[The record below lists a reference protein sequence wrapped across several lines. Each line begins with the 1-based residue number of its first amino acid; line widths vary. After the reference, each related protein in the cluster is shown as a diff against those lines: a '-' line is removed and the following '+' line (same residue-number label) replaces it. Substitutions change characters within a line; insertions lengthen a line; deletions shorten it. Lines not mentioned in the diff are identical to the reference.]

1 MKTKKLYKVM
11 IRVMVKV
18 VSVITYRRHDAALDL
33 LITSCL
39 GVPEREQISM
49 LGALNVT
56 CHEDDYYA

>member
-1 MKTKKLYKVM
+1 M

-18 VSVITYRRHDAALDL
+18 ASVITYRRHDAALDL

-56 CHEDDYYA
+56 CILMRNIYA